1 MTTPSNADQD
11 PAPLVD
17 LPAVAIR
24 LGVNDRHIRRLVAE
38 RRIPYL
44 KWGHLIRFDPTAI
57 DEWLREARH
66 GPRSATS
73 WRPGSPIAAR

>member
-1 MTTPSNADQD
+1 MTTPSSADQK

-38 RRIPYL
+38 RRIPYI
-44 KWGHLIRFDPTAI
+44 KWGRLIRFDPAAI
-57 DEWLREARH
+57 DEWLLEARH
-66 GPRSATS
+66 DPRSA
-73 WRPGSPIAAR
+73 